1 MLNISSMHQL
11 DQYFRY
17 TAAFPKI
24 EVEKRFR
31 FIEYRSYEKASR
43 SRVWSAQHFIVF
55 VLQGEKVIETGG
67 ARFPVAADEALFLR
81 KGSYL
86 MSEVPVSQGV
96 FQSVLFFLDTPF
108 LEQFARRHSDLL
120 PRPNRASQAPAI
132 RLHITEPVSQFYHA
146 VLPYFNTPLNEAR
159 RRGLTL
165 KLEELLLNLI
175 AEPENASFALFL
187 NGLLQGKP
195 SIASVMKQNFMLN
208 LPISEFARLAQRSL
222 SAFKR
227 DFNAAYAQP
236 PGQWLH
242 ARRLKYGAQLLEHT
256 DLSVTQI
263 TMECGFQ
270 DLSHFS
276 AAFKKS
282 YGWSPSDYRKRAAAH
297 SF

>member
-1 MLNISSMHQL
+1 MSLTQL
-11 DQYFRY
+11 DQYFAY
-17 TAAFPKI
+17 ADTFPKI
-24 EVEKRFR
+24 EVEEGFR
-31 FIEYRSYEKASR
+31 FVEYRSYER
-43 SRVWSAQHFIVF
+43 TNRTRVWSAQHLIVF
-55 VLQGEKVIETGG
+55 VLQGEKVIEAGG
-67 ARFPVAADEALFLR
+67 AKFQMAADEALFLR

-86 MSEVPVSQGV
+86 MSEIPIDQGV
-96 FQSVLFFLDTPF
+96 FQSVLFFLDEPF
-108 LEQFARRHSDLL
+108 LEQFARRHADLL
-120 PRPNRASQAPAI
+120 PSPNRASQAPAI

-187 NGLLQGKP
+187 NGLLQSKP
-195 SIASVMKQNFMLN
+195 TIASVMEQNFMLN
-208 LPISEFARLAQRSL
+208 LPMPAFAQLAQRSL

-227 DFNAAYAQP
+227 DFKAAYAQP

-242 ARRLKYGAQLLEHT
+242 ERRLQHGAHLLEHT
-256 DLSVTQI
+256 GLPVTQI
-263 TMECGFQ
+263 AFECGFQ

-276 AAFKKS
+276 AAFKKLHS
-282 YGWSPSDYRKRAAAH
+282 LSPSDYRKRAAAH

>member
-1 MLNISSMHQL
+1 MSLTQL
-11 DQYFRY
+11 DQYFAY
-17 TAAFPKI
+17 AGTFPKI
-24 EVEKRFR
+24 EVEEGFR
-31 FIEYRSYEKASR
+31 FVEYRSYER
-43 SRVWSAQHFIVF
+43 TNRTRVWSAQHLIVF
-55 VLQGEKVIETGG
+55 VLQGEKVIEAGG
-67 ARFPVAADEALFLR
+67 AKFQMAADEALFLR

-86 MSEVPVSQGV
+86 MSEIPIDQGV
-96 FQSVLFFLDTPF
+96 FQSVLFFLDEPF
-108 LEQFARRHSDLL
+108 LEQFARRHADLL
-120 PRPNRASQAPAI
+120 PSPNRASQAPAI

-187 NGLLQGKP
+187 NGLLQSKP
-195 SIASVMKQNFMLN
+195 TIASVMEQNFMLN
-208 LPISEFARLAQRSL
+208 LPLPAFAQLAQRSL

-227 DFNAAYAQP
+227 DFKAAYAQP

-242 ARRLKYGAQLLEHT
+242 ERRLQHGAHLLEHT
-256 DLSVTQI
+256 GLPVTQI
-263 TMECGFQ
+263 AFECGFQ

-276 AAFKKS
+276 AAFKKLHS
-282 YGWSPSDYRKRAAAH
+282 LSPSDYRKRAAAH

>member
-1 MLNISSMHQL
+1 MGTMSLTQL
-11 DQYFRY
+11 DQYFAY
-17 TAAFPKI
+17 ADTFPKI
-24 EVEKRFR
+24 EVEEGFR
-31 FIEYRSYEKASR
+31 FVEYRSYER
-43 SRVWSAQHFIVF
+43 TNRTRVWSAQHLIVF
-55 VLQGEKVIETGG
+55 VLQGEKVIEAGG
-67 ARFPVAADEALFLR
+67 AKFQMAADEALFLR

-86 MSEVPVSQGV
+86 MSEIPIDQGV
-96 FQSVLFFLDTPF
+96 FQSVLFFLDEPF
-108 LEQFARRHSDLL
+108 LEQFARRHADLL
-120 PRPNRASQAPAI
+120 PSPNRASQAPAI

-187 NGLLQGKP
+187 NGLLQSKP
-195 SIASVMKQNFMLN
+195 TIASVMEQNFMLN
-208 LPISEFARLAQRSL
+208 LPLPAFAQLAQRSL

-227 DFNAAYAQP
+227 DFKAAYAQP

-242 ARRLKYGAQLLEHT
+242 ERRLQHGAHLLEHT
-256 DLSVTQI
+256 GLPVTQI
-263 TMECGFQ
+263 AFECGFQ

-276 AAFKKS
+276 AAFKKLHS
-282 YGWSPSDYRKRAAAH
+282 LSPSDYRKRAAAH

>member
-1 MLNISSMHQL
+1 MSLTQL
-11 DQYFRY
+11 DQYFAY
-17 TAAFPKI
+17 ADTFPKI
-24 EVEKRFR
+24 EVEEGFR
-31 FIEYRSYEKASR
+31 FVEYRSYER
-43 SRVWSAQHFIVF
+43 TNRTRVWSAQHLIVF
-55 VLQGEKVIETGG
+55 VLQGEKVIEAGG
-67 ARFPVAADEALFLR
+67 AKFQMAADEALFLR

-86 MSEVPVSQGV
+86 MSEIPIDQGV
-96 FQSVLFFLDTPF
+96 FQSVLFFLDEPF
-108 LEQFARRHSDLL
+108 LEQFARRHADLL
-120 PRPNRASQAPAI
+120 PSPNRASQAPAI

-187 NGLLQGKP
+187 NGLLQSKP
-195 SIASVMKQNFMLN
+195 TIASVMEQNFMLN
-208 LPISEFARLAQRSL
+208 LPLPAFARLAQRSL

-227 DFNAAYAQP
+227 DFKAAYAQP

-242 ARRLKYGAQLLEHT
+242 ERRLQHGAHLLEHT
-256 DLSVTQI
+256 GLPVTQI
-263 TMECGFQ
+263 AFECGFQ

-276 AAFKKS
+276 AAFKKLHS
-282 YGWSPSDYRKRAAAH
+282 LSPSDYRKRAAAH

>member
-1 MLNISSMHQL
+1 MHQL
-11 DQYFRY
+11 DQFFKSSRD
-17 TAAFPKI
+17 FPKI
-24 EVEKRFR
+24 EVEEGFR
-31 FIEYRSYEKASR
+31 FIEYRSYER
-43 SRVWSAQHFIVF
+43 TNRMRTWSAQHFIVF
-55 VLQGEKVIETGG
+55 VLQGEKVIEAGG
-67 ARFPVAADEALFLR
+67 AKFPITADKALFLR

-86 MSEVPVSQGV
+86 MSEIPIDQGV
-96 FQSVLFFLDTPF
+96 FQSVLFFLDEPF
-108 LEQFARRHSDLL
+108 LEQFARRHADLL
-120 PRPNRASQAPAI
+120 PNPNRASQAPAI

-187 NGLLQGKP
+187 NGLLQSKP
-195 SIASVMKQNFMLN
+195 TIASVMEQNFMLN
-208 LPISEFARLAQRSL
+208 FPLPAFAQLAQRSL

-227 DFNAAYAQP
+227 DFKAAYAQP

-242 ARRLKYGAQLLEHT
+242 ERRLQHGAHLLEHT
-256 DLSVTQI
+256 GLPVTQI
-263 TMECGFQ
+263 AFECGFQ

-276 AAFKKS
+276 AAFKKTHRL
-282 YGWSPSDYRKRAAAH
+282 SPSDYRKRAAAH

>member
-1 MLNISSMHQL
+1 MSLTQL
-11 DQYFRY
+11 DQYFAY
-17 TAAFPKI
+17 ADTFPKI
-24 EVEKRFR
+24 EVEEGFR
-31 FIEYRSYEKASR
+31 FVEYRSYER
-43 SRVWSAQHFIVF
+43 TNRTRVWSAQHLIVF
-55 VLQGEKVIETGG
+55 VLQGEKVIEAGG
-67 ARFPVAADEALFLR
+67 AKFQMAADEALFLR

-86 MSEVPVSQGV
+86 MSEIPIDQGV
-96 FQSVLFFLDTPF
+96 FQSVLFFLDEPF
-108 LEQFARRHSDLL
+108 LEQFARRHADLL
-120 PRPNRASQAPAI
+120 PSPNRASQAPAI

-187 NGLLQGKP
+187 NGLLQSKP
-195 SIASVMKQNFMLN
+195 TIASVMEQNFMLN
-208 LPISEFARLAQRSL
+208 LPLPAFAQLAQRSL

-227 DFNAAYAQP
+227 DFKAAYAQP

-242 ARRLKYGAQLLEHT
+242 ERRLQHGAHLLEHT
-256 DLSVTQI
+256 GLPVTQI
-263 TMECGFQ
+263 AFECGFQ

-276 AAFKKS
+276 AAFKKLHS
-282 YGWSPSDYRKRAAAH
+282 LSPSDYRKRAAAH

>member
-1 MLNISSMHQL
+1 MGTMSLTQL
-11 DQYFRY
+11 DQYFAY
-17 TAAFPKI
+17 ADTFPKI
-24 EVEKRFR
+24 EVEEGFR
-31 FIEYRSYEKASR
+31 FVEYRSYER
-43 SRVWSAQHFIVF
+43 TNRTRVWSAQHLIVF
-55 VLQGEKVIETGG
+55 VLQGEKVIEAGG
-67 ARFPVAADEALFLR
+67 AKFQMAADEALFLR

-86 MSEVPVSQGV
+86 MSEIPIDQGV
-96 FQSVLFFLDTPF
+96 FQSVLFFLDEPF
-108 LEQFARRHSDLL
+108 LEQFARRHADLL
-120 PRPNRASQAPAI
+120 PSPNRASQAPAI

-187 NGLLQGKP
+187 NGLLQSKP
-195 SIASVMKQNFMLN
+195 TIASVMEQNFMLN
-208 LPISEFARLAQRSL
+208 LPLPAFARLAQRSL

-227 DFNAAYAQP
+227 DFKAAYAQP

-242 ARRLKYGAQLLEHT
+242 ERRLQHGAHLLEHT
-256 DLSVTQI
+256 GLPVTQI
-263 TMECGFQ
+263 AFECGFQ

-276 AAFKKS
+276 AAFKKLHS
-282 YGWSPSDYRKRAAAH
+282 LSPSDYRKRAAAH

>member
-1 MLNISSMHQL
+1 MHQL
-11 DQYFRY
+11 DQYFKYNRD
-17 TAAFPKI
+17 FPKI
-24 EVEKRFR
+24 EVEEGFR
-31 FIEYRSYEKASR
+31 FIEYRSYEQMN
-43 SRVWSAQHFIVF
+43 RVRTWSTQQFIVF

-67 ARFPVAADEALFLR
+67 AKFPIAADEALFLR

-86 MSEVPVSQGV
+86 MSEIPIDQGV
-96 FQSVLFFLDTPF
+96 FQSVLFFLDEPF
-108 LEQFARRHSDLL
+108 LEQFACRHADLL
-120 PRPNRASQAPAI
+120 PNPNRASQAPAI

-187 NGLLQGKP
+187 NGLLQSKP
-195 SIASVMKQNFMLN
+195 TIASIMEQNFMLN
-208 LPISEFARLAQRSL
+208 LPLPAFARLAQRSL

-227 DFNAAYAQP
+227 DFKAAYAQP

-242 ARRLKYGAQLLEHT
+242 ERRLQHGAHLLKHT
-256 DLSVTQI
+256 GLPVTQI
-263 TMECGFQ
+263 AFECGFQ

-282 YGWSPSDYRKRAAAH
+282 YSLSPTDFRKRAAAH